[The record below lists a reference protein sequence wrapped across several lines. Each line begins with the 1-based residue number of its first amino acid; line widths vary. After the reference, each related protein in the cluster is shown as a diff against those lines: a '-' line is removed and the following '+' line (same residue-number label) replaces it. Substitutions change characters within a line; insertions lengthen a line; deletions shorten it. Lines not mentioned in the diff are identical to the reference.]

1 MPTSP
6 RQREALSLRGA
17 QRRGNPS
24 LFSEG
29 RIPTPVCTPRA
40 LAPRRALARN
50 DREGGRRDTWVPPYG
65 YARYTIRRTRPPRR
79 PVSHAS
85 RPRRRDGRLCSPV
98 LPAPL
103 ALFRRG
109 RRPRRPVSAA
119 APRCH
124 CEERSDAAIRLSF
137 RKDGFPRQCVPQ
149 GHLLRGAH
157 WHGMTERWAAGHMGP
172 ALRGRCV
179 EPPAG
184 HAIPAVPLTSP
195 LSSRTGSPPR

>member
-1 MPTSP
+1 MGP
-6 RQREALSLRGA
+6 ALRGRCVEPPVGDGVLDVPH
-17 QRRGNPS
+17 RRM
-24 LFSEG
+24 
-29 RIPTPVCTPRA
+29 RH
-40 LAPRRALARN
+40 PRRSA
-50 DREGGRRDTWVPPYG
+50 
-65 YARYTIRRTRPPRR
+65 
-79 PVSHAS
+79 SHAS
-85 RPRRRDGRLCSPV
+85 RPRRRGGRLCPPV

-157 WHGMTERWAAGHMGP
+157 WLGMTERGRRDTWVPPYGYARYTTRRTRRPRRPAYFSPIIPHRISAA
-172 ALRGRCV
+172 
-179 EPPAG
+179 
-184 HAIPAVPLTSP
+184 LTISSP
-195 LSSRTGSPPR
+195 Q